1 MAFKQKISIFVFI
14 FITFSIGF
22 SLFLVANKDYFI
34 ERDPAAIPGKLLNFN
49 NLNSEQLRAEL
60 ETKIKIKPTLNAEN
74 RPSKSIVFAGLSS
87 QICQSY
93 SEIHIEF
100 YGDGM
105 SVAGEP
111 TKMIIDAPCKPG
123 QDPAEI
129 AAIPLPVQEILKQR
143 PRDAVFTFS
152 GFLGTFTFNR
162 VADQWPTVW
171 VLKSVEFKNPVQAV
185 DQAGPA
191 FAAASPRLVNF
202 EKKQS
207 AEAQPIVLEF

>member
-1 MAFKQKISIFVFI
+1 MAIKQKISIFVFT
-14 FITFSIGF
+14 FITFSIGL
-22 SLFLVANKDYFI
+22 SVFLAANKDYFI

-60 ETKIKIKPTLNAEN
+60 ESKIKIKPTFTAEN
-74 RPSKSIVFAGLSS
+74 LPGKSIVFAGLSS

-100 YGDGM
+100 HGDGV

-111 TKMIIDAPCKPG
+111 TKMTIEVPCKPG

-129 AAIPLPVQEILKQR
+129 AAIALPIQEILRQK
-143 PRDAVFTFS
+143 PRDAVFKFS
-152 GFLGTFTFNR
+152 NFPGSYSFSR

-171 VLKSVEFKNPVQAV
+171 ILKTVEFKNPNSSLNST
-185 DQAGPA
+185 GPA
-191 FAAASPRLVNF
+191 LAAASPRLITF
-202 EKKQS
+202 ENKQS

>member
-1 MAFKQKISIFVFI
+1 MAIKQKISIFVFF

-34 ERDPAAIPGKLLNFN
+34 ERDPAAIPGKLLSFN
-49 NLNSEQLRAEL
+49 NLNSDQLRAEL
-60 ETKIKIKPTLNAEN
+60 ETKIKIKPTFTAEN
-74 RPSKSIVFAGLSS
+74 LPSKSIIFAGLSS

-111 TKMIIDAPCKPG
+111 TKMTIETPCKPG

-129 AAIPLPVQEILKQR
+129 AAIALPIQEILKQK

-152 GFLGTFTFNR
+152 GFAGTFTFNR
-162 VADQWPTVW
+162 VADHAKTF
-171 VLKSVEFKNPVQAV
+171 LGKDGITRFL
-185 DQAGPA
+185 
-191 FAAASPRLVNF
+191 F
-202 EKKQS
+202 
-207 AEAQPIVLEF
+207 